1 MPWCELHE
9 GAGAKVGV
17 GLLLGQQSPA
27 ESQQNRAGEVG
38 GGRDEVPRSGRF
50 TAAYRAHEVA
60 LQLVLAVEVDDRDA
74 VEVAAGVPS

>member
-9 GAGAKVGV
+9 GAGAKMGV

-38 GGRDEVPRSGRF
+38 GGRDEVPRSPRGFQRERKAGEA
-50 TAAYRAHEVA
+50 TAR
-60 LQLVLAVEVDDRDA
+60 
-74 VEVAAGVPS
+74 